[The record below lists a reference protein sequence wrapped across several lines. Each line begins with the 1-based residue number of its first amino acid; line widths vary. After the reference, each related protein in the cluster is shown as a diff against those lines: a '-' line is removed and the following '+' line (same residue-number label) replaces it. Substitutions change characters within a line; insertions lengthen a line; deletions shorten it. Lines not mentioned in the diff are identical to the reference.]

1 MKEENKKLESQN
13 LNFKKKI
20 NIKNEE
26 IKSSQSNF
34 DILFSKFEGLE
45 KLNEN
50 VIEKNNK
57 LENEIQTLKSNNNE
71 LKNEI
76 QTLRLQSNNYEIQI
90 QNLQTEITL
99 LLSEKN
105 SSFEQI
111 KKIKEENDE
120 LAKNNEELK
129 IYFF

>member
-13 LNFKKKI
+13 LNLKKII

-26 IKSSQSNF
+26 IKSSQSNV
-34 DILFSKFEGLE
+34 DILFSKFENLE
-45 KLNEN
+45 KLNKT

-76 QTLRLQSNNYEIQI
+76 SNFK
-90 QNLQTEITL
+90 T
-99 LLSEKN
+99 SM
-105 SSFEQI
+105 
-111 KKIKEENDE
+111 
-120 LAKNNEELK
+120 
-129 IYFF
+129 

>member
-1 MKEENKKLESQN
+1 MKKLNHHKVIFE
-13 LNFKKKI
+13 L
-20 NIKNEE
+20 
-26 IKSSQSNF
+26 
-34 DILFSKFEGLE
+34 LFSKFENLE
-45 KLNEN
+45 KLNKT

-76 QTLRLQSNNYEIQI
+76 QTLRLQCNNYEIQI